1 MPKHKSVLKR
11 QRQNL
16 RRRMINKTNRTRLR
30 SQVKNLRALIASG
43 SEEEARQTLTTTIAV
58 IDKSVTKGV
67 IHKNAAARLKS
78 ILSRQVN
85 ALALKVPAPAD
96 SS

>member
-1 MPKHKSVLKR
+1 MPKHRTVLKR

-16 RRRMINKTNRTRLR
+16 RRRMINKTARTRLR
-30 SQVKNLRALIASG
+30 SQLKKLRALIASG
-43 SEEEARQTLTTTIAV
+43 AEEEARQALAATIAI
-58 IDKSVTKGV
+58 IDKSITKGV

-78 ILSRQVN
+78 RLSRQVN
-85 ALALKVPAPAD
+85 ALALKVPASAN

>member
-1 MPKHKSVLKR
+1 MPKHRTVLKR

-16 RRRMINKTNRTRLR
+16 RRRMINKTARTRLR
-30 SQVKNLRALIASG
+30 SQLKKLRTLIASG
-43 SEEEARQTLTTTIAV
+43 AEEEARQALTATITI
-58 IDKSVTKGV
+58 IDKSITKGV

-78 ILSRQVN
+78 RLSRQVN
-85 ALALKVPAPAD
+85 ALALKVPASTN